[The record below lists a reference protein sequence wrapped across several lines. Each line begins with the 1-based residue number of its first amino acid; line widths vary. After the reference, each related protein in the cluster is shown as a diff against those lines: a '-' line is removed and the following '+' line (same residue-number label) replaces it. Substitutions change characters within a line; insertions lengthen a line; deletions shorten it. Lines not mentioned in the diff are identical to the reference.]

1 MQRLQYEDKLSPQK
15 TRIVITEPKSF
26 AAIRTI
32 PLPGF
37 LIELMLP
44 FAANPN
50 AFVLSGECKEYVEP
64 RTMQNRFK
72 TYLSEGDISD
82 ANFHSLRHTFATR
95 CVEIGFDIKTLSEI
109 LGHSSVKITLDK
121 YVHSSLELKRSNM
134 EKLAVR
140 L

>member
-1 MQRLQYEDKLSPQK
+1 MQRLQYGDKLSPQK
-15 TRIVITEPKSF
+15 TRIIITEPKSF

-32 PLPGF
+32 PIPSF
-37 LIELMLP
+37 LIEFMLP

-50 AFVLSGECKEYVEP
+50 AFVLSGKCNVYVEP

-72 TYLSEGDISD
+72 KYLSEGGISD

-121 YVHSSLELKRSNM
+121 YVHSSIELKRSNM
-134 EKLAVR
+134 EKLALR